1 VVYLHY
7 LLEMTSG
14 RYILLQT
21 MIVLAN
27 SDHIQR
33 VKALSVRRVKA
44 LFVRRVKALSIRR
57 VKALSA
63 RRVKVLSVSDISY
76 RRGVNKKVS
85 RLSQN

>member
-1 VVYLHY
+1 
-7 LLEMTSG
+7 MTSG

-33 VKALSVRRVKA
+33 VKASSVRRVKA
-44 LFVRRVKALSIRR
+44 SSIRR
-57 VKALSA
+57 VKASSA
-63 RRVKVLSVSDISY
+63 RRVKVSSVSNISY
-76 RRGVNKKVS
+76 RRGVSKKVS

>member
-1 VVYLHY
+1 VEAVYLHY

-14 RYILLQT
+14 RYILLQI

-33 VKALSVRRVKA
+33 VKASSVRRVKA
-44 LFVRRVKALSIRR
+44 SSIRR
-57 VKALSA
+57 VKASSI
-63 RRVKVLSVSDISY
+63 RRVKVLSVSNILY
-76 RRGVNKKVS
+76 RRGVSKKVS